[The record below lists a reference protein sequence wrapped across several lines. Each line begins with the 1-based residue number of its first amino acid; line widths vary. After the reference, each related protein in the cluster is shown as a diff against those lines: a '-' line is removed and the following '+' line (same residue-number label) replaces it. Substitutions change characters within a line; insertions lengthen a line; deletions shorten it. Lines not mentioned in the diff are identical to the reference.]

1 MNNKKTAKYGVI
13 ILLIYAI
20 CLTCYVFLYDS
31 DSPNT
36 TTGRVEEVKKIQELE
51 QRIIRY
57 GDTNA
62 YVFLIDNYGSKDNLI
77 YSIFMADQYGFPK
90 ACHYVYDDLAGILY
104 GYNGIAPDSIV
115 TNLTLS
121 CLHRGGDDQYC
132 NMELGMLYTTG
143 YMVKKDTLKGRFYT
157 ERAFRD
163 EGEEYINRVMKM
175 YQTNKIFDLPHTK

>member
-1 MNNKKTAKYGVI
+1 MNNKKIAQYGVI

-20 CLTCYVFLYDS
+20 FLTCYVLFYNS
-31 DSPNT
+31 NNPNT
-36 TTGRVEEVKKIQELE
+36 TTDRIEEVKIIQELE

-62 YVFLIDNYGSKDNLI
+62 YNFLIDTYGSTDNLI
-77 YSIFMADQYGFPK
+77 YSIFMADQYGYPK
-90 ACHYVYDDLAGILY
+90 ACHYVYDDIAGILY

-115 TNLTLS
+115 TNLTLA
-121 CLHRGGDDQYC
+121 CLYRGGDNQDC

-143 YMVKKDTLKGRFYT
+143 YMVKKDTLKGRFFT

-163 EGEEYINRVMKM
+163 EGEEYINRVMKL